1 MYLLDTNVVSELR
14 RRKPNPTVVQ
24 WLESVPAERLFLS
37 AVTAGEIQ
45 AGIEV
50 TREQDSKKAE
60 ELEGWLAQV
69 VASHEVLSMDANVFR
84 EWARLKHRRSN
95 TLIVDAM
102 IAATAKV
109 HALTVA
115 TRNLTDFNTLG
126 VSTFDPF
133 DPDLVRAH

>member
-24 WLESVPAERLFLS
+24 WVDSVPADRLFLS
-37 AVTAGEIQ
+37 AVTVGEIQ

-50 TREQDSKKAE
+50 TREQDSKKAD
-60 ELEGWLAQV
+60 ELEGWLVQV